1 MGMPKGG
8 ARTRS
13 GPPADPSATRRHG
26 SGGEWETISG
36 DGQAAEVP
44 DWPLTQASSREL
56 QLWRE
61 LWGRPQS
68 VLWERN
74 NQALE
79 VALLCR
85 RLSEAEE
92 PGASVALGTL
102 VRQMMDSLLLTIPS
116 MRAARVRIS
125 DVAAAA
131 PVARPATRASAKERF
146 KVVRGDEAA

>member
-1 MGMPKGG
+1 MPKGG

-13 GPPADPSATRRHG
+13 GPPADPNATRRHG
-26 SGGEWETISG
+26 SGSEWETIAG
-36 DGQAAEVP
+36 DQKASEVP
-44 DWPLTQASSREL
+44 EWPLTEPSGREL
-56 QLWRE
+56 ELWRE

-74 NQALE
+74 NQAFE

-85 RLSEAEE
+85 RFAEAEE

-125 DVAAAA
+125 DVAVQAAA
-131 PVARPATRASAKERF
+131 VQTAATRSSAKDRF
-146 KVVRGDEAA
+146 KVVRDSGAA